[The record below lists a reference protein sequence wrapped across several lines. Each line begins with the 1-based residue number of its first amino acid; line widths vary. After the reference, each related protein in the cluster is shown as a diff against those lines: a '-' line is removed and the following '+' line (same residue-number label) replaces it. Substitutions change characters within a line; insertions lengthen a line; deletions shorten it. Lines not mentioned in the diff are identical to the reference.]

1 MEHDMTGLRTIRAR
15 VGGAAAI
22 VGAAALIAA
31 CGSSAASGSGATSTA
46 GAGSAGTNAAS
57 VQPAKA
63 ASGGA
68 TTINTTTGSAGK
80 FLVGAGGRAIY
91 LWDADKSS
99 MSTCTGAC
107 AQAWPPV
114 LTKGTPK
121 GTGGVKASE
130 LGTSKRSDGT
140 TQVTYNG
147 HPLYYYVGDTTAG
160 STTGQGSTSFG
171 APWWL
176 VNTAGTAIGTGG
188 SSSTAA
194 AGSGPTY

>member
-1 MEHDMTGLRTIRAR
+1 MENHMTRFRTIRTRAA
-15 VGGAAAI
+15 GAAAI

-31 CGSSAASGSGATSTA
+31 CGSSAASGSGATTKTS
-46 GAGSAGTNAAS
+46 GGNSATNAAS
-57 VQPAKA
+57 VQPSKA

-91 LWDADKSS
+91 LWVADKGS

-107 AQAWPPV
+107 AKAWPPV

-121 GTGGVKASE
+121 ATGGAKASE

-147 HPLYYYVGDTTAG
+147 HPLYYYVADTTAG

-176 VNTAGTAIGTGG
+176 VNTSGAAITG
-188 SSSTAA
+188 
-194 AGSGPTY
+194 

>member
-1 MEHDMTGLRTIRAR
+1 MEHDMTSFRTMRAR

-31 CGSSAASGSGATSTA
+31 CGSSAASGSGTTTKAAS
-46 GAGSAGTNAAS
+46 GNAGTNSSS

-63 ASGGA
+63 ASGAA

-91 LWDADKSS
+91 LWVADKGS

-114 LTKGTPK
+114 LTKGMPK
-121 GTGGVKASE
+121 GMGGVKASE
-130 LGTSKRSDGT
+130 LGTTKRSDGT

-147 HPLYYYVGDTTAG
+147 HPLYYYVADTTAG

-176 VNTAGTAIGTGG
+176 VNTSGAAITG
-188 SSSTAA
+188 
-194 AGSGPTY
+194 